1 MASGI
6 RNAEMKWTNHDR
18 LGRYGVKLIGWPH
31 TIPAQNPSTLSA
43 SQNRLILESMVKGTM
58 KFVRADSNPG
68 TTAQHRRQ
76 DPPQDQGSS
85 SDDLRSWTHEEHD
98 SAPSFV
104 RIHNPFRAS

>member
-76 DPPQDQGSS
+76 D
-85 SDDLRSWTHEEHD
+85 LRSWTHEEHD